1 MWCTD
6 VYVAYSHF
14 FLFTFLPQVFGWD
27 DGVQRVCRHRKKKS
41 KVNVQLAK
49 IVLLNLHCFF
59 GSGNNMGTENDVAEI
74 EAAKIPGNY
83 SARKIQ
89 RWNPSSIYA
98 TNIIHNNVK
107 NNDAIHKNLP
117 VNHISPA
124 QMYST
129 DSGRMFHAGS
139 ICIIMVGLPG
149 RGKTNL
155 SISLCRYLRWLG
167 VRTELF
173 HLGDYR
179 RKNTDLNDK
188 TDLNFDKLNSNSYFS
203 LFPED
208 TNIKTLK
215 SKIKSELI
223 DDIISFFE
231 TSNGQIAIYDAING
245 LSSER
250 RKLFDFFKSKNIKCL
265 FIESIID
272 DEDLLNENIKDA
284 VNSPDYKSWDSEA
297 ALENFKNRIKINEA
311 YYEHLNSKVAN
322 LPFIQS
328 YNFGEKILIND
339 LKHDFLTTKII
350 YYLLNAKIKSHSIY
364 FARCSLNKLK
374 FKDDPPITESGKI
387 YINKIYN
394 TLASDFPDNKIP
406 KDLVVWT
413 STRLRTIQSSQI
425 FKNAGCT
432 VIHRPE
438 LTQLNPGAA
447 EGLTDKELNEKFHD
461 SYLKHL
467 ADPYHHRYPRAESY
481 HDLAL
486 KIEPLILE
494 MEKLPY
500 DVLII
505 ADETIIRIFY
515 GYLMASNA
523 NDIPMIEFPQ
533 NEIIKITYHTYNN
546 EVKNLVVEGIA
557 NE

>member
-1 MWCTD
+1 MTP
-6 VYVAYSHF
+6 S
-14 FLFTFLPQVFGWD
+14 
-27 DGVQRVCRHRKKKS
+27 
-41 KVNVQLAK
+41 
-49 IVLLNLHCFF
+49 
-59 GSGNNMGTENDVAEI
+59 NDIAEI
-74 EAAKIPGNY
+74 EEAKISGNY

-98 TNIIHNNVK
+98 TSLDNTT
-107 NNDAIHKNLP
+107 NNDAIHMNLP
-117 VNHISPA
+117 ENHISPA

-129 DSGRMFHAGS
+129 DSGKMFHAGS

-179 RKNTDLNDK
+179 RKNTDLNNAS
-188 TDLNFDKLNSNSYFS
+188 DLNFNKLNSNSYFS
-203 LFPED
+203 LNPE
-208 TNIKTLK
+208 N
-215 SKIKSELI
+215 SKIKILKQEIKNELI
-223 DDIISFFE
+223 NDILTFFQS
-231 TSNGQIAIYDAING
+231 SNGQIAIYDAING
-245 LSSER
+245 ISNER
-250 RKLFDFFKSKNIKCL
+250 NNLYNIFKSKNIKCL

-272 DEDLLNENIKDA
+272 DLNLLNDNIKDA
-284 VNSPDYKSWDSEA
+284 VNSPDYKSWDPKD
-297 ALENFKNRIKINEA
+297 ALINFQNRIKSNES
-311 YYEHLNSKVAN
+311 YYENLNSKSEN

-328 YNFGEKILIND
+328 FNFGEKILIND
-339 LKHDFLTTKII
+339 LKHDFLATKII

-364 FARCSLNKLK
+364 FARCSLNKLN
-374 FKDDPPITESGKI
+374 FKDDPPITDSGKI
-387 YINKIYN
+387 YIKKIFD
-394 TLASDFPDNKIP
+394 TLSTDFSNNKIP
-406 KDLVVWT
+406 NDLVVWT

-425 FKNAGCT
+425 FKDAGCT

-447 EGLTDKELNEKFHD
+447 EGLTDEELNKKFHD
-461 SYLKHL
+461 SYLSHES
-467 ADPYHHRYPRAESY
+467 DPYHHRYPRAESY

-500 DVLII
+500 DILII

-523 NDIPMIEFPQ
+523 KDIPMIEFPQ

-546 EVKNLVVEGIA
+546 AIKKLVVEGIDKD
-557 NE
+557 

>member
-1 MWCTD
+1 M
-6 VYVAYSHF
+6 S
-14 FLFTFLPQVFGWD
+14 
-27 DGVQRVCRHRKKKS
+27 
-41 KVNVQLAK
+41 
-49 IVLLNLHCFF
+49 
-59 GSGNNMGTENDVAEI
+59 TENDVAQI
-74 EAAKIPGNY
+74 EEARIPGNY

-107 NNDAIHKNLP
+107 SNVKSNDAIHKNLP
-117 VNHISPA
+117 VNHVSPA

-179 RKNTDLNDK
+179 RKNTDLNK
-188 TDLNFDKLNSNSYFS
+188 ETDLNFDKLNSNSYFS
-203 LFPED
+203 LQPENS
-208 TNIKTLK
+208 NIKNLK

-250 RKLFDFFKSKNIKCL
+250 KKLLDFFKSKNIKCL

-272 DEDLLNENIKDA
+272 DVELLNENIRDA

-297 ALENFKNRIKINEA
+297 ALENFTNRIKANEA
-311 YYEHLNSKVAN
+311 YYEHLDSKRAN

-350 YYLLNAKIKSHSIY
+350 YYLLNAKIKCHSIY

-374 FKDDPPITESGKI
+374 FKDDPPITENGKV

-394 TLASDFPDNKIP
+394 TLASSFTDKKIP
-406 KDLVVWT
+406 KGLVVWT

-432 VIHRPE
+432 VRHRPE

-447 EGLTDKELNEKFHD
+447 EGLTDQELDEKFHE
-461 SYLKHL
+461 SYVKHL
-467 ADPYHHRYPRAESY
+467 SDPYHHRYPRAESY

-494 MEKLPY
+494 MEKLSH

-523 NDIPMIEFPQ
+523 NDIPLIEFPQ

-546 EVKNLVVEGIA
+546 EIENLVVDGIA
-557 NE
+557 KE

>member
-1 MWCTD
+1 M
-6 VYVAYSHF
+6 S
-14 FLFTFLPQVFGWD
+14 
-27 DGVQRVCRHRKKKS
+27 
-41 KVNVQLAK
+41 
-49 IVLLNLHCFF
+49 
-59 GSGNNMGTENDVAEI
+59 NNNHINEIAEI
-74 EAAKIPGNY
+74 EEAKIPGNY

-98 TNIIHNNVK
+98 TNLDNIN

-117 VNHISPA
+117 ENHISPA

-129 DSGRMFHAGS
+129 DSGKMFHAGS

-167 VRTELF
+167 VRTKLF

-179 RKNTDLNDK
+179 RKNTDLNNNS
-188 TDLNFDKLNSNSYFS
+188 DLNFNKLNSNSYFS
-203 LFPED
+203 LNPKD
-208 TNIKTLK
+208 SNIKNL
-215 SKIKSELI
+215 KIKIKNELI
-223 DDIISFFE
+223 DDIINFFQS
-231 TSNGQIAIYDAING
+231 SNGQIAIYDAING
-245 LSSER
+245 ISNER
-250 RKLFDFFKSKNIKCL
+250 KQLFDLFKSKNIKCL

-272 DEDLLNENIKDA
+272 DKILLNENIKDA
-284 VNSPDYKSWDSEA
+284 VNSPDYKSWNSND
-297 ALENFKNRIKINEA
+297 ALINFQNRIKLNETF
-311 YYEHLNSKVAN
+311 YENLDSKILN
-322 LPFIQS
+322 LPYIQS
-328 YNFGEKILIND
+328 FNFGEKILIND

-374 FKDDPPITESGKI
+374 FKDDPPITENGKI
-387 YINKIYN
+387 YIKKIFN
-394 TLASDFPDNKIP
+394 TLSTDFPNNKIP
-406 KDLVVWT
+406 NNLVVWT
-413 STRLRTIQSSQI
+413 STRLRTIQSAQI
-425 FKNAGCT
+425 FKDAGCN

-447 EGLTDKELNEKFHD
+447 EGLSDKELNERFHE
-461 SYLKHL
+461 SYLKHK

-500 DVLII
+500 DILII

-523 NDIPMIEFPQ
+523 NDIPLIEFPQ

-546 EVKNLVVEGIA
+546 EIKKLIVEGI
-557 NE
+557 EKD

>member
-1 MWCTD
+1 MNG
-6 VYVAYSHF
+6 Y
-14 FLFTFLPQVFGWD
+14 
-27 DGVQRVCRHRKKKS
+27 
-41 KVNVQLAK
+41 
-49 IVLLNLHCFF
+49 
-59 GSGNNMGTENDVAEI
+59 NDIAEI
-74 EAAKIPGNY
+74 EEAKIAGNY

-98 TNIIHNNVK
+98 TNIDNNRVSNDDAIHNNLSV
-107 NNDAIHKNLP
+107 DY
-117 VNHISPA
+117 ISPA

-167 VRTELF
+167 VRAKLF

-179 RKNTDLNDK
+179 RKFTDLNEGNGLDFK
-188 TDLNFDKLNSNSYFS
+188 KLISSSYFTGS
-203 LFPED
+203 PED
-208 TNIKTLK
+208 LDFKILK
-215 SKIKSELI
+215 LKIKNEMVA
-223 DDIISFFE
+223 DVVSFLHNY
-231 TSNGQIAIYDAING
+231 NGQIAIYDAING
-245 LSSER
+245 EAKSRTELYNY
-250 RKLFDFFKSKNIKCL
+250 FKAKNIKCL

-272 DEDLLNENIKDA
+272 DAELLASNIKDSI
-284 VNSPDYKSWDSEA
+284 NSPDYDGWNKEEA
-297 ALENFKNRIKINEA
+297 LQNFQDRIKLSET
-311 YYEHLNSKVAN
+311 YYERLDSNVAN

-328 YNFGEKILIND
+328 YNFGEKILINE
-339 LKHDFLTTKII
+339 LKHDFLTTKIV
-350 YYLLNAKIKSHSIY
+350 YYLLNAKVKSHSIY
-364 FARCSLNKLK
+364 FSRCSLNKLN
-374 FKDDPPITESGKI
+374 FKADPPMTKSGEE
-387 YINKIYN
+387 YINKVYN
-394 TLASDFPDNKIP
+394 TLKEDFPEKQIS
-406 KDLVVWT
+406 KDMIVWT

-425 FKNAGCT
+425 FKDLGCA

-447 EGLTDKELNEKFHD
+447 EGLTDEELKEKYHEH
-461 SYLKHL
+461 YLKHI

-494 MEKLPY
+494 MEKSPN

-505 ADETIIRIFY
+505 ADESIIRIFY
-515 GYLMASNA
+515 GYLMAANA
-523 NDIPMIEFPQ
+523 ADIPFIQFPQ

-546 EVKNLVVEGIA
+546 EIKKLVVGGID
-557 NE
+557 EE

>member
-1 MWCTD
+1 MSM
-6 VYVAYSHF
+6 SH
-14 FLFTFLPQVFGWD
+14 D
-27 DGVQRVCRHRKKKS
+27 
-41 KVNVQLAK
+41 
-49 IVLLNLHCFF
+49 I
-59 GSGNNMGTENDVAEI
+59 AEI
-74 EAAKIPGNY
+74 EEPKIPGNY

-98 TNIIHNNVK
+98 TNIDVDNDKLLHK
-107 NNDAIHKNLP
+107 NARIIINDDAIHKNLSET
-117 VNHISPA
+117 HISPA

-129 DSGRMFHAGS
+129 NSGKMFHAGS

-167 VRTELF
+167 VRTKLF

-179 RKNTDLNDK
+179 RKNTDLNNE
-188 TDLNFDKLNSNSYFS
+188 TDLTFEKLNNSSYFS
-203 LFPED
+203 QSPDNID
-208 TNIKTLK
+208 TKILK
-215 SKIKSELI
+215 LKIRNELI
-223 DDIISFFE
+223 SDIVNFFQ

-245 LSSER
+245 VAKER
-250 RKLFDFFKSKNIKCL
+250 SDLFNFFKSKNIKCL

-272 DEDLLNENIKDA
+272 DTHLLRENIKDS
-284 VNSPDYKSWDSEA
+284 VNSPDYKNWNSDEA
-297 ALENFKNRIKINEA
+297 LDNFQNRIKISET
-311 YYEHLNSKVAN
+311 YYESLDSNKST

-328 YNFGEKILIND
+328 YNFGDKILINQ

-350 YYLLNAKIKSHSIY
+350 YYLLNTKIKTHSIY

-374 FKDDPPITESGKI
+374 FKDDPPITENGKT
-387 YINKIYN
+387 YIHKIFN
-394 TLASDFPDNKIP
+394 TLKSDFPNEKIP
-406 KDLVVWT
+406 NDLIVWT
-413 STRLRTIQSSQI
+413 STRLRTMQSSQI
-425 FKNAGCT
+425 FKDAGCS
-432 VIHRPE
+432 VKHRPE

-447 EGLTDKELNEKFHD
+447 EGLTDDQLSQKFPD
-461 SYLKHL
+461 DYMKHKS
-467 ADPYHHRYPRAESY
+467 DPYHHRYPRAESY

-494 MEKLPY
+494 MEKLSY
-500 DVLII
+500 DILVI

-523 NDIPMIEFPQ
+523 KDIPLLEFPQ

-546 EVKNLVVEGIA
+546 NIEKLIVEGIDS
-557 NE
+557 E